1 MMSDSTSNPPTDI
14 PANPI
19 EKLDVSLRDI
29 FETDP
34 IPSQSNVTVIDT
46 PPAPQQQAAVDEVDV
61 DHAHARSNMYS
72 LLQQG
77 QDAFMHALEVA
88 KQSENPRAFEVAGTI
103 MKNLA
108 DMNNQLLDLH
118 AKKAQARSKPG
129 TPPAEP
135 MKVVNNSIVF
145 QGSTAEL
152 SKMIQSMRKDQ

>member
-1 MMSDSTSNPPTDI
+1 MMSESTLPKDI

-34 IPSQSNVTVIDT
+34 IPAQSNVTVIDS
-46 PPAPQQQAAVDEVDV
+46 PPAPSTERVVDDIDT
-61 DHAHARSNMYS
+61 DHAFARSNMYS

-118 AKKAQARSKPG
+118 AKKAQAKPASG
-129 TPPAEP
+129 GQPEP

-152 SKMIQSMRKDQ
+152 SKMIQNMRKDQ